1 MPEPTVTVRM
11 KEDGRLRR
19 FGGAA
24 ASCLEAFSIFAMRR
38 TFMLVG
44 PDFAASAPETR

>member
-24 ASCLEAFSIFAMRR
+24 ASCLGAFSPFAMRR
-38 TFMLVG
+38 TFMLVHSY
-44 PDFAASAPETR
+44 FAASVPEAR